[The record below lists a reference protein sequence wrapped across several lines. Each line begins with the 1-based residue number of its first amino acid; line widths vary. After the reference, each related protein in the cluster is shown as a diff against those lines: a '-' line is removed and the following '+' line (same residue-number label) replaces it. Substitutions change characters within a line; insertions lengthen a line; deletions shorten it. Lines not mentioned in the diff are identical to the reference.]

1 MQYGCT
7 NSKNIPGY
15 STWWVILN
23 LFHYETLRVQRRDIK
38 SCLEIYLIIIKVGRL
53 VKVTLTAIRK
63 LLVKC

>member
-1 MQYGCT
+1 M
-7 NSKNIPGY
+7 
-15 STWWVILN
+15 N